1 MIEQIHYPFPSPLDI
16 RASFALAKIHVRFD
30 LAENE
35 RMMEDA
41 LRAAF
46 DHAVRA
52 GDCADGETAP
62 ACPLLFADEPVL
74 EAAWQSG
81 MAEQVQKCLYS
92 AEAARVKVEQA
103 ASVRQGFDTLQS
115 YPFPTA
121 AEMWAQLQGG
131 SVTVRDTALNLDED
145 GIWITNG
152 FGQDALIQNPD
163 QAACQRIID
172 VLRAGGQFGLTP
184 EQGR

>member
-1 MIEQIHYPFPSPLDI
+1 MIEQIRYPHPSPLEI
-16 RASFALAKIHVRFD
+16 RTAFALAKIHIRFD
-30 LAENE
+30 LVENE

-46 DHAVRA
+46 DHAYRA
-52 GDCADGETAP
+52 GDSAGGAAAP
-62 ACPLLFADEPVL
+62 ACPLLFADEPAL

-81 MAEQVQKCLYS
+81 TAEQVQKRIYG
-92 AEAARVKVEQA
+92 ADAARVKKDQE
-103 ASVRQGFDTLQS
+103 ASIRQGFNALQS

-121 AEMWAQLQGG
+121 AELWGQLQDG
-131 SVTVRDTALNLDED
+131 SVKVLDSRLYLDED

-152 FGQDALIQNPD
+152 YGQDALIQNPD
-163 QAACQRIID
+163 QAACQRIVD

-184 EQGR
+184 E